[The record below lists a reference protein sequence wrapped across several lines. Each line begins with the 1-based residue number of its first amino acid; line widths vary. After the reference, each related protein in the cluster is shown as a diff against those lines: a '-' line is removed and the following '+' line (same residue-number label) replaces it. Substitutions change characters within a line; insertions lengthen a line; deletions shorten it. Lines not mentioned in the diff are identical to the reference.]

1 MPSDI
6 EQFSLQTFLGF
17 EDLNP
22 LDKASAIALEVQKAI
37 NISQEKLTG
46 VLATIIKRIERL
58 GKIKELAQLVA
69 VSEEEEQLKGLE
81 SFAINDEEQ
90 KILMILL
97 ELGLNPAS
105 VKTNLLPML
114 SLPSDLKIA
123 IGQKGLKGAHAL
135 AL

>member
-69 VSEEEEQLKGLE
+69 VSEEEEQLEGLE